1 MDDRSIR
8 LRWIGFLEDD
18 AIKPTAGTNF
28 SMDRLLASDALQAP
42 PQAQTCQRRPEVAFH
57 LSVTRPDLHSMFNRR
72 LCDASAHPNVNRA
85 HGRKAKSDIQSV
97 PLAKKDEWHRIHALK
112 TGGAIIARPG
122 EKHTNPATAACFGER
137 FKKVINGHIEFLS
150 SVNENERTI
159 FDDHAFVCWLD
170 INRICLRFDSLCDLD
185 YRHSAGSA

>member
-1 MDDRSIR
+1 MAMDDRSIR

-28 SMDRLLASDALQAP
+28 RWIAFSQAMPCKP
-42 PQAQTCQRRPEVAFH
+42 PQAQTCQRPEVAFQPF
-57 LSVTRPDLHSMFNRR
+57 LTRPELHSMFNRR

-112 TGGAIIARPG
+112 TGGKSNSKTSQAQPR
-122 EKHTNPATAACFGER
+122 
-137 FKKVINGHIEFLS
+137 
-150 SVNENERTI
+150 
-159 FDDHAFVCWLD
+159 
-170 INRICLRFDSLCDLD
+170 
-185 YRHSAGSA
+185 